1 MQIETY
7 SKLNQVMLTFFND
20 CFVLYKQQPQH
31 STFAEYKNSLKP
43 QVFIDEFLKYFNNE
57 SVLSS
62 DSGHP
67 VSTTIFTKLFEEYW
81 VSRAWAQNIAVSKDL
96 YNSDEGYLLKALNKI
111 VSTQDCKNLNPILEK
126 FIVCLNLDMDP
137 IPFSKILH
145 TGEQTPI
152 ISLMEKHLGKTFA
165 SLINL
170 NIIDSKLHLS
180 LLLINKNKIVDIIP
194 QKYFLTIAQKIDFDL
209 LALPT
214 NSFQK
219 DMEKKYSELRLF
231 HCYTETLFDGYG
243 ESLMFNANNWLKT
256 LPYEKFV
263 ENVYNKINLNSEFHS
278 YAEDNYEGF
287 KELVIA
293 DTCCVYNLYPHKNI
307 YQDLVEYNEEIAIN
321 DENQTI
327 KMNMNRKI
335 VETSNNDQQY
345 QDIYDIKNEK
355 EFDGGRSI

>member
-31 STFAEYKNSLKP
+31 STFAEYKNSLNP

-170 NIIDSKLHLS
+170 NNIDVCKAVVKRITKEKDGKVYFKAPRITRLLS
-180 LLLINKNKIVDIIP
+180 TERITGFSSVVKCALISAHI
-194 QKYFLTIAQKIDFDL
+194 
-209 LALPT
+209 
-214 NSFQK
+214 
-219 DMEKKYSELRLF
+219 
-231 HCYTETLFDGYG
+231 
-243 ESLMFNANNWLKT
+243 
-256 LPYEKFV
+256 
-263 ENVYNKINLNSEFHS
+263 
-278 YAEDNYEGF
+278 
-287 KELVIA
+287 
-293 DTCCVYNLYPHKNI
+293 
-307 YQDLVEYNEEIAIN
+307 
-321 DENQTI
+321 
-327 KMNMNRKI
+327 
-335 VETSNNDQQY
+335 
-345 QDIYDIKNEK
+345 
-355 EFDGGRSI
+355 